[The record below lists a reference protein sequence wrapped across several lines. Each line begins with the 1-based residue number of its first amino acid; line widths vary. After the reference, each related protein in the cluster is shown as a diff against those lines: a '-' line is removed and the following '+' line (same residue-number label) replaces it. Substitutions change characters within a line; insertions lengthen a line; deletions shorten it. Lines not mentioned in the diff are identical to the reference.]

1 MKWFPP
7 SAQSFFAYDY
17 RILSGLRYKFSSL
30 SRRRRKRKKV
40 RLWLGQPKRFDL
52 VKKGVKVRS
61 RKKKFHDAES
71 YPDRNQSIP
80 GKNLLDFKY
89 LEYILFLSI
98 KQECIPVRCVP
109 STAVAVPP
117 ATHAP
122 LPHIAPLPC
131 MSPPCTPPPTH
142 APPPAMPAPLPH
154 THPCHACPLSSTPPC
169 HAHPLPHTS
178 PCYACPPPP
187 DRILGTRLWKHC
199 PSATT
204 VADGN
209 EK

>member
-1 MKWFPP
+1 M
-7 SAQSFFAYDY
+7 
-17 RILSGLRYKFSSL
+17 

-98 KQECIPVRCVP
+98 KQECIPVGCVP

-142 APPPAMPAPLPH
+142 APPPAMHAPLPH

-178 PCYACPPPP
+178 PCYACPPPRTEFLAHACESIALP
-187 DRILGTRLWKHC
+187 QLPLQMVMKNSCKSKDNKKAFQWKANRQ
-199 PSATT
+199 PI
-204 VADGN
+204 
-209 EK
+209 K

>member
-98 KQECIPVRCVP
+98 KQECIPVGCVP

-122 LPHIAPLPC
+122 LPHVAPLPC
-131 MSPPCTPPPTH
+131 MPPPCTPPPTH
-142 APPPAMPAPLPH
+142 APPS
-154 THPCHACPLSSTPPC
+154 CHACPPC
-169 HAHPLPHTS
+169 HTHTPAMHAPCQAHPPAMHT
-178 PCYACPPPP
+178 PCHTHPPAMHAPP
-187 DRILGTRLWKHC
+187 RDRILGTRLWKHC
-199 PSATT
+199 PPATT